1 MLDRWA
7 SRVPG
12 NLPVGLEIA
21 EASTDG
27 SPTSPTLVLSLV
39 SSEPLV
45 APDVFPEGPDG
56 LSFGK
61 PEISLTSD
69 RRSAE
74 LRIPVAVHGDA
85 RLSRAMLD
93 LTVVDGARFVQKP
106 VTVDAMPAAAAGQA
120 SAGASAATW
129 VAMLGAALLG
139 GLILNLMPC
148 VLPVLSLKLL
158 AAVGYGG
165 AERWAI
171 RRGFLASAA
180 GIVASFLLLA
190 AGAATLK
197 SAGVAVGWGMQ
208 FQQPMFL
215 AGMATLVVL
224 FAANL
229 WGLFELPLPRAI
241 ADLGAQL
248 PRDSA
253 AGGSLSGHFLT
264 GAFATLLAT
273 PCSAPFLGTA
283 VGFALAGGPVEIAAV
298 FAAMG
303 VGLALPYL
311 AVAAVP
317 DLARAL
323 PRPGSWMTG
332 LRRALAI
339 ALALTAL
346 WLLSVLAAQAGLAA
360 ALTIAGSYVVLGL
373 VLAMPG
379 GRRLA
384 VPAGAL
390 AAVVALVVTWGVD
403 QGSPAGGPVA
413 GQSASGAA
421 STWVRF
427 DPALIATLVG
437 DGKVVLVDVTADWC
451 LTCRVN
457 KAAVLDR
464 DPVAALL
471 ADGSVTGVRA
481 DWTSP
486 DPVIADYLAG
496 FGRYGI
502 PFNAVYGPAAADGIP
517 LPELLTDAAVLTAIR
532 QAAGEAPTARLD

>member
-1 MLDRWA
+1 
-7 SRVPG
+7 
-12 NLPVGLEIA
+12 
-21 EASTDG
+21 
-27 SPTSPTLVLSLV
+27 
-39 SSEPLV
+39 
-45 APDVFPEGPDG
+45 
-56 LSFGK
+56 
-61 PEISLTSD
+61 
-69 RRSAE
+69 
-74 LRIPVAVHGDA
+74 
-85 RLSRAMLD
+85 
-93 LTVVDGARFVQKP
+93 VQKP
-106 VTVDAMPAAAAGQA
+106 VTVDAVPAAAPGGAPAGP
-120 SAGASAATW
+120 STATW
-129 VAMLGAALLG
+129 LTVLGAALLG

-165 AERWAI
+165 AERRAI

-180 GIVASFLLLA
+180 GIVVSFLLLA
-190 AGAATLK
+190 AGAVALK
-197 SAGVAVGWGMQ
+197 EAGVAVGWGMQ

-215 AGMATLVVL
+215 AAMATLVVL

-248 PRDSA
+248 PRESA
-253 AGGSLSGHFLT
+253 TKGSLTGHFLT

-283 VGFALAGGPVEIAAV
+283 VGFALAGGPVEITAV

-311 AVAAVP
+311 VVAAVP

-323 PRPGSWMTG
+323 PKPGPWMAV
-332 LRRALAI
+332 LRRVLAI
-339 ALALTAL
+339 ALALTAA

-360 ALTIAGSYVVLGL
+360 ALTIAGAYVVLGL
-373 VLAMPG
+373 TLAMPG

-384 VPAGAL
+384 LPAGAL
-390 AAVVALVVTWGVD
+390 AAAAALVVTWSAER
-403 QGSPAGGPVA
+403 GSPAGRPVTEQA
-413 GQSASGAA
+413 ESGAA
-421 STWVRF
+421 NWSRF
-427 DPALIATLVG
+427 DPALIEALVG

-464 DPVAALL
+464 GPVAALL
-471 ADGSVTGVRA
+471 ADGSVTGIRA

-486 DPVIADYLAG
+486 DPAIADYLAS

-502 PFNAVYGPAAADGIP
+502 PFNAVYGPAAPGGIA
-517 LPELLTDAAVLTAIR
+517 LPELLTDTAVLAAIR
-532 QAAGEAPTARLD
+532 EAAGEASTARLDSARLD